1 MFSTS
6 AFANMIRQSYVQTE
20 GDAPLFC
27 WDIIQLNRATTTNT
41 QQDFYGLKTI
51 MATRQ
56 WSLNLN
62 FRELL
67 QNHYTIV
74 ITDPRQAI
82 QWVSSSFQKM
92 TGYSKLEAIGQKPSF
107 LQGKNTDPQQ
117 LIYLRE
123 QLSAGLKT
131 QTEIVN
137 YRKNGEE
144 YLCWI
149 EALPVLNRKG
159 ELVNYLAIEK
169 EVKQLG

>member
-1 MFSTS
+1 MYSTS
-6 AFANMIRQSYVQTE
+6 AFANMIRQSYLKTE

-27 WDIIQLNRATTTNT
+27 WDIVQMYRATSANT
-41 QQDFYGLKTI
+41 QQDFSGLRTI
-51 MATRQ
+51 MANRQ
-56 WSLNLN
+56 WSLDLN
-62 FRELL
+62 FRKLL
-67 QNHYTIV
+67 QDQYTIV
-74 ITDPRQAI
+74 ITDPRQTI

-117 LIYLRE
+117 LIYLKE
-123 QLSAGLKT
+123 QLSAGMTT

-159 ELVNYLAIEK
+159 ELVNYVAIEK
-169 EVKQLG
+169 EVKYLD

>member
-27 WDIIQLNRATTTNT
+27 WDIVQLNRATSTNT
-41 QQDFYGLKTI
+41 QHDFSGLKTI
-51 MATRQ
+51 MSTRQ
-56 WSLNLN
+56 WSLDLN

-67 QNHYTIV
+67 QDQYTIV
-74 ITDPRQAI
+74 ITDPRQTI
-82 QWVSSSFQKM
+82 QWVSSSFQQM

-117 LIYLRE
+117 LIFLRE
-123 QLSAGLKT
+123 QLTAGLKT

-169 EVKQLG
+169 EVKHLG

>member
-1 MFSTS
+1 MFLTS

-27 WDIIQLNRATTTNT
+27 WDIVQLNRATTTNT

-56 WSLNLN
+56 WSLDVN

-67 QNHYTIV
+67 QDQYTIV
-74 ITDPRQAI
+74 ITDPRQTI

-107 LQGKNTDPQQ
+107 LQGKNTDINQ
-117 LIYLRE
+117 LLVLRE
-123 QLSAGLKT
+123 QLTAGHKT
-131 QTEIVN
+131 QTQIIN

-144 YLCWI
+144 YNCWI
-149 EALPVLNRKG
+149 EVQPILNRKG
-159 ELVNYLAIEK
+159 ELVNYLAVEK
-169 EVKQLG
+169 EVK